1 MAGVDDSTDGG
12 VHGTRQRDAQPL
24 AGRGCAHD
32 TGLTV
37 RAVTLALVLIFLL
50 LVAAFFLEFVTKL
63 AYSFTTLVP
72 PVAPLG
78 VLFLLALLNPR
89 LAKRRGLSRRELL
102 VVYGL
107 MTIGAP
113 LMAHGIL
120 MWFLSSTIGWAY
132 YAQVNPQWVPTFL
145 PAVPTWFSPTDAVAV
160 DGFFQGRTTVPWS
173 AWWTP
178 LGAWGGFFL
187 ALFLANLFLVLLL
200 KRQWISNERLTFP
213 VAQIPLE
220 AVREDSA
227 GVGRLSTASM
237 FWVGFGGAMVLSLQ
251 YRLPSI
257 FPSLPSVN
265 LNGITLMQWQRV
277 GPLAGLGEVQLL
289 LYPAV
294 IALAYLVPKELS
306 FSGWLFYGVRVVLTV
321 IAIAA
326 GATPRRPEDFRDT
339 SFPAP
344 EFQGG
349 GAVIAIGLLALW
361 SGRRYL
367 AQALRDA
374 FRKRAMGEGRE
385 PAASRWVLLGLLLAG
400 SYLVGFCCWA
410 GSRPGV
416 ALALI
421 GLILFYHMVWARLRA
436 ENGMAFIA
444 FPLSVNEMLIRPFG
458 TGAFLPREIMTIMAT
473 RWAYWPGWGET
484 CEVITGASLDTLKIA
499 DATRINTRRLTPIM
513 AGVFGLAL
521 GAGLFIALTGLYRYG
536 FVDLQQSGAWVDY
549 EVQRGGSQIFDALTN
564 PSSVSPPAIAALT
577 SGMLITFA
585 LSALRLRFLWWPL
598 HPVGYVV
605 ANVWGS
611 QWWWGPLF
619 VAWLLKSLV
628 IRYGGLRLYQKT
640 VPLAIG
646 VIVGN
651 QLADTIWP
659 LGLWLTR
666 RYG

>member
-1 MAGVDDSTDGG
+1 MAGADGASHDGSDGLHPREASPSAEG
-12 VHGTRQRDAQPL
+12 VRARDP
-24 AGRGCAHD
+24 
-32 TGLTV
+32 GLTV
-37 RAVTLALVLIFLL
+37 RAVSLALVLIFLL
-50 LVAAFFLEFVTKL
+50 LVAAFYLEFVTKL

-89 LAKRRGLSRRELL
+89 LARRRGLSRRELL

-107 MTIGAP
+107 VTIGAP

-120 MWFLSSTIGWAY
+120 MWFLSSTIGWQY
-132 YAQVNPQWVPTFL
+132 YAQVNPQWAPTFL
-145 PAVPTWFSPTDAVAV
+145 PGVPTWFSPTDAVSV
-160 DGFFQGRTTVPWS
+160 DGFFQGRTPVPWS

-178 LGAWGGFFL
+178 LAAWGGFFL
-187 ALFLANLFLVLLL
+187 ALFLANLCLLLLL
-200 KRQWISNERLTFP
+200 KRQWINNERLTFP

-220 AVREDSA
+220 AVREDAA
-227 GVGRLSTASM
+227 GRGRLSTASM
-237 FWVGFGGAMVLSLQ
+237 FWFGFGGAVLLSLQ
-251 YRLPSI
+251 SRLPSI
-257 FPSLPSVN
+257 FPSLPSLN
-265 LNGITLMQWQRV
+265 LNGITLVPWQRI

-306 FSGWLFYGVRVVLTV
+306 FSGWFFYGVRVVLTV

-326 GATPRRPEDFRDT
+326 GAAPQRPEDFRDT

-349 GAVIAIGLLALW
+349 GAVLAIGLLALW
-361 SGRRYL
+361 SGRHYL
-367 AQALRDA
+367 AQAVRDA
-374 FRKRAMGEGRE
+374 FRRPDAGEGRE
-385 PAASRWVLLGLLLAG
+385 PAASRGVMLGLLLAVA
-400 SYLVGFCCWA
+400 YLVGFCCWA
-410 GSRPGV
+410 GARPGV

-421 GLILFYHMVWARLRA
+421 GLTLFYHMVWARLRA

-458 TGAFLPREIMTIMAT
+458 TGAFRPREIMTILAT

-484 CEVITGASLDTLKIA
+484 CEVVTGASLDTLKLA
-499 DATRINTRRLTPIM
+499 DATRLNTRRM
-513 AGVFGLAL
+513 ALVMIGVFGVAL
-521 GAGLFIALTGLYRYG
+521 GAGIFLALTGVYRYG
-536 FVDLQQSGAWVDY
+536 FIDLQQSGSWVDY
-549 EVQRGGSQIFDALTN
+549 EVQRGGSQIYDALTN
-564 PSSVSPPAIAALT
+564 PGSVSPSAIAAIG
-577 SGMLITFA
+577 SGLLITLA

-651 QLADTIWP
+651 QLTDTLWP
-659 LGLWLTR
+659 LGLWLAR